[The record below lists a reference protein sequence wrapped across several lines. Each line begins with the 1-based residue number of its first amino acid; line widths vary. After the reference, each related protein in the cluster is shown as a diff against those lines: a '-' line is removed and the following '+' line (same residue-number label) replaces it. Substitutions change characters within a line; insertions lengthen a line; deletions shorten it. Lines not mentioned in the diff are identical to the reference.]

1 MPIEEN
7 IVVANR
13 KQWGD
18 TTENK
23 SQLRIVKP
31 IDNLPYALLAQRSE
45 HPAHNR
51 QVQSSILRERT
62 ICPCS
67 RIGTGVALRMRILGV
82 RILSRVPYAHQQRTL
97 LWSL

>member
-31 IDNLPYALLAQRSE
+31 IDNLPHYAPLAQVEEHVTFNHGGRS
-45 HPAHNR
+45 
-51 QVQSSILRERT
+51 SSLRWRT
-62 ICPCS
+62 
-67 RIGTGVALRMRILGV
+67 T
-82 RILSRVPYAHQQRTL
+82 
-97 LWSL
+97 

>member
-1 MPIEEN
+1 MLIEEN

-31 IDNLPYALLAQRSE
+31 IDNLPLCAINS
-45 HPAHNR
+45 
-51 QVQSSILRERT
+51 
-62 ICPCS
+62 
-67 RIGTGVALRMRILGV
+67 LG
-82 RILSRVPYAHQQRTL
+82 RVTHF
-97 LWSL
+97 

>member
-13 KQWGD
+13 KRWGD

-31 IDNLPYALLAQRSE
+31 IDNLPHYAPLT
-45 HPAHNR
+45 H
-51 QVQSSILRERT
+51 
-62 ICPCS
+62 
-67 RIGTGVALRMRILGV
+67 
-82 RILSRVPYAHQQRTL
+82 
-97 LWSL
+97 